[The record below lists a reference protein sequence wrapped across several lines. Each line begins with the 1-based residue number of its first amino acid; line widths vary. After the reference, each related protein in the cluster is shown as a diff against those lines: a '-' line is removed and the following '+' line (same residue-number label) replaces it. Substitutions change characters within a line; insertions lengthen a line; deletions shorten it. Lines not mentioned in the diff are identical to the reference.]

1 VFGRMDFTEKKK
13 IPTSGVIE
21 EENIKMF

>member
-1 VFGRMDFTEKKK
+1 MDFTEKKK